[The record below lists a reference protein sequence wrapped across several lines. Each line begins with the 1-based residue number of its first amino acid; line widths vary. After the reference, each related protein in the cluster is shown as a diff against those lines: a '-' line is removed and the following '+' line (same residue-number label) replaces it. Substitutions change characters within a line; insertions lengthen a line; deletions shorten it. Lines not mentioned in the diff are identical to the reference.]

1 MKQVCTLA
9 ILISTVLITSCGYK
23 ASDDVKATSPQTTTP
38 VIPVLTVDSTGKVT
52 ANAPGTNPNTS
63 SNPSGANIVQAAA
76 PSGALNPAHGQ
87 PGHRCEIAVGAPLD
101 SKPVVT
107 TTTTTTGTQNAA
119 PAPTI
124 TTTTPTTTTPVPT
137 ASSGPNPAHGQPG
150 HRCDIAV
157 GAPLNSKPTTTTTT
171 TAPAANTTPINITPV
186 NSGGSKTAAS
196 PLPVT
201 PVLPAGNTQSP
212 VATAPGMNP
221 AHGQP
226 GHRCDIAVGAPL
238 NSKPT
243 ATKQ

>member
-52 ANAPGTNPNTS
+52 ANAPGTNPNTV
-63 SNPSGANIVQAAA
+63 SNQSGANIVQAAA

-107 TTTTTTGTQNAA
+107 TTTTTTPSTQSAA
-119 PAPTI
+119 AAPTI
-124 TTTTPTTTTPVPT
+124 TSTTPTPA

-171 TAPAANTTPINITPV
+171 APAANTTPLNITPV
-186 NSGGSKTAAS
+186 NSAGSKTAAN
-196 PLPVT
+196 PIPVT